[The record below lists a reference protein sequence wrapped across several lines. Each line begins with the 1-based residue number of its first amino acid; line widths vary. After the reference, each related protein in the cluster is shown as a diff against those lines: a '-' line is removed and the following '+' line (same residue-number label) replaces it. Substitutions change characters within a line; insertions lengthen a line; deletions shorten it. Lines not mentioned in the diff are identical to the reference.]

1 MGKMDVI
8 AKPFLL
14 GLATD
19 RTSSHCSEME
29 GYYCEER
36 QLWVVETSDGIKP
49 IIEAVSDV
57 VAQTQTKT
65 MTQVEADDD
74 DFGRGTLMETTTMT
88 RVGQE
93 ADDTDA
99 SFGALELVT
108 KTEVQQESDD
118 ADPVGIL

>member
-1 MGKMDVI
+1 
-8 AKPFLL
+8 
-14 GLATD
+14 
-19 RTSSHCSEME
+19 ME

-36 QLWVVETSDGIKP
+36 QLWVVQTPDGIKP
-49 IIEAVSDV
+49 IIEAASDV
-57 VAQTQTKT
+57 IAQTQSKT

-74 DFGRGTLMETTTMT
+74 DFERGALMETTTMT
-88 RVGQE
+88 KVGQE

-118 ADPVGIL
+118 ADPVGVL

>member
-1 MGKMDVI
+1 MGKMERI
-8 AKPFLL
+8 AKPFLF

-19 RTSSHCSEME
+19 RTPTNETDIG
-29 GYYCEER
+29 GYYCEEA
-36 QLWVVETSDGIKP
+36 QVWVVQPPDGIKP
-49 IIEAVSDV
+49 IIETASDV
-57 VAQTQTKT
+57 IAETQTKT

-88 RVGQE
+88 KVGQE

-108 KTEVQQESDD
+108 KTEIQQESDD